1 MRKIYLLLLTVC
13 FAAMANG
20 QVTVNVTN
28 PTNTTP
34 NLAAS
39 YTSLA
44 LALTDLNAVTAM
56 TGPVTLTCVTGS
68 ETAPSAAGF
77 TIGSATLNPV
87 LSATNTVTIN
97 TSGGAVTLNA
107 AAGGTGLPNSAVQ
120 DGILKIVGADYI
132 TIDGLTLVDGNAANP
147 ATMEFG
153 IGLFKLSLS
162 DGAQNNTIQNCSI
175 TLNRINNASS
185 TAPAVEGS
193 RGINVVNSTDVAQT
207 TPLTPTTAAGT
218 NSNNMFY
225 ANTIENCNY
234 GIVLNGFAATTP
246 FTAGDTG
253 NDIGGLAPATGN
265 TILNYGGAAAATNP
279 AAGIRANNQWSIN
292 ISYNTINNN
301 NGSGVNHVTTLRGI
315 YAQAGTSA
323 NATINNNTVTISSA
337 ATTSA
342 ATAIENVI
350 GSTAASN
357 TVNINNNLI
366 QNCTYSTATTGTFTG
381 ILNGASAANVNMN
394 GNTVNNCSVGTS
406 GTASVGIFQG
416 IYSSGTATNL
426 SISNNTVTNN
436 TINNQGGTIYCLR
449 AGTSIY
455 TVNGNTIN
463 NNSIPL
469 AGGTSTSS
477 IYGFY
482 DLSSPTGENFQ
493 NNQINDLSITG
504 ATTSTT
510 NIIAGIHT
518 NTAAGFK
525 TWTGNTIHTLTFSNS
540 STGVATVNGISS
552 ALSTTI
558 NVSKNKVYNLSAQGA
573 TSLVSGIIFS
583 STSTGGTATI
593 SNNLV
598 GDLKAPTGN
607 NGTTDNIRGINI
619 TATTSTA
626 TFNVYYNTIYLAAS
640 STGANFTTSG
650 LYHTTSTTATTAALN
665 LRNNIIVNNST
676 PAGTGLAIAYR
687 RSSGAASALNNYA
700 ATSNN
705 NLFYAGTPGASN
717 LIYSDGT
724 STAQTLAAYKS
735 GVFTAGTIAPRDAN
749 SVTENPPFLST
760 TGSSANFLHI
770 DPSIATQV
778 ESGAATVAGITDD
791 FDGNVR
797 NVTTP
802 DIGADEGTFTLADF
816 SVPSISYTPLGF
828 TCATGNRTLTASI
841 TDASGVPTAG
851 AGLPVLYWRINAG
864 AWTAATGVF
873 VSGSNY
879 DFTFGSGV
887 VTGDVVQ
894 YYIVAQDNAG
904 TPNVGAFPSA
914 GAAGFTINPPA
925 AATAPTTPSS
935 YSISNTL
942 SGTYTVGAA
951 GTYTTLTA
959 AINAYNTSCL
969 GGPVVFSLID
979 LAYTTTSDTIRANA
993 YASAVNTLTI
1003 KPAATGTTITGNT
1016 TSATIVLLGA
1026 DYVTIDGSVSSTAN
1040 TVCPASSA
1048 SRDLTISNTNAGTSS
1063 AVVSMNATAGG
1074 DAPTNN
1080 TVKNCIITGNTNT
1093 TTLVGINNSGTAMGS
1108 GAGSNFNNNNAIVN
1122 NSISRVA
1129 FGIFSAGSAVATKN
1143 SGTIINQN
1151 EMTGTGANSIG
1162 RIGIMS
1168 LFEDNITVSGNSIS
1182 GIVSTASSDVG
1193 AIGIG
1198 VNGISTTTVSGG
1210 ETSNAT
1216 ITHNVIG
1223 IVQQTNTFSA
1233 FGIAVQAT
1241 TTGTTLIAN
1250 NMLSG
1255 VNSNATS
1262 GDFSTGIL
1270 AGGGTGST
1278 TNIYYNTVEMKGTFT
1293 GADESSYALSI
1304 MGANPVVNVRNNILI
1319 STGTTGAN
1327 RNRAIGLN
1335 YALPASNLTSDN
1347 NDLFV
1352 SGTGSVIAQTTLIDN
1367 TGGVNQTTFTDWQ
1380 TNATQ
1385 DANSK
1390 NVQPTFV
1397 SATNLHLVTPDAINF
1412 TNLESMGTAV
1422 SVTNDIDCQSR
1433 PNGSAPDIGADEFVG
1448 AAPSCNVP
1456 TAVSIGSITTTS
1468 ASVSFTCTGCTGTYI
1483 VEYGAPGFVPGTGG
1497 SAGGGTIVTGAAS
1510 PIAISPLT
1518 AATTYDVYVR
1528 QDCGAGSYSN
1538 NSTVVTFTTL
1548 CNTISLPYTE
1558 NFDAVTPPAVPNCS
1572 LVEDVNGSTTWA
1584 TAALNPNSAPNSLTY
1599 SYNTPLPGDDWWYTP
1614 GFNLT
1619 GGTSYRLTFSYR
1631 ARLASFPEALEVK
1644 YGNGQNAGAMT
1655 SSAIFSNTNIT
1666 NTTYSQATID
1676 FTPGSSGVYYIGFHN
1691 ISLADQFDLHVDDI
1705 GLDVTPACPAPA
1717 QPTMSA
1723 ITSNSAIATWAGAA
1737 TYILEYGP
1745 TGYTP
1750 GTGATAGAGGTLI
1763 DPAVSPQSITGLSGT
1778 TTYDLYV
1785 RQVCAGPSWS
1795 ANSPVRT
1802 FTTLAA
1808 PPPNDEASGAILL
1821 TVGAGCTGATYTN
1834 VAATASANE
1843 PYPSCSGT
1851 KQSPVWFSFVAPA
1864 SGAVRVSTDV
1874 GSGPTFTDS
1883 KLGLFSGTDLVGYT
1897 DFQIISC
1904 DDDGGSV
1911 VGSGFLSVVYATGL
1925 TPGTTYYIAADRYN
1939 SFTTNGTFCIA
1950 VDELN
1955 NSHLSTV
1962 TTCTTGQTPV
1972 SNSNTTYA
1980 GWAPLMDNSSRLIAL
1995 VRNPAGGDVSLYSI
2009 AQNINAAAVRSA
2021 SGVYYL
2027 DRNYRINNSSATNVD
2042 VQLFYLNSEL
2052 TALALANPSTTAAN
2066 LGASRQAGTV
2076 CQNDY
2081 SPVNGTPTFIAQTGN
2096 GVSTD
2101 GLVRWIAVTTPS
2113 FSNFYLQSSVGG
2125 TLPTG
2130 LLTFSG
2136 AKEGSVNKLRWTTS
2150 SEQNNS
2156 GFEVQ
2161 RSTDGITFTAI
2172 GFVNSQAM
2180 GGNSSDALN
2189 YIFIDNN
2196 PVGDKQYYRLRQVD
2210 LDNRSKLSNIVM
2222 IKGNKPVTL
2231 AIGGLFPNPAN
2242 SQINVILDAPVRD
2255 KVTLVVMD
2263 ATGKTV
2269 IQQVVNVETGS
2280 NTIPV
2285 NISTLTNGTYLVK
2298 LVCNSNCES
2307 AVAKFVK
2314 Q

>member
-20 QVTVNVTN
+20 QLTGTKNIPGDYADLT
-28 PTNTTP
+28 
-34 NLAAS
+34 AAI
-39 YTSLA
+39 
-44 LALTDLNAVTAM
+44 TDLNTQGV
-56 TGPVTLTCVTGS
+56 G
-68 ETAPSAAGF
+68 
-77 TIGSATLNPV
+77 
-87 LSATNTVTIN
+87 
-97 TSGGAVTLNA
+97 
-107 AAGGTGLPNSAVQ
+107 AGGVVFNL
-120 DGILKIVGADYI
+120 I
-132 TIDGLTLVDGNAANP
+132 AANP
-147 ATMEFG
+147 QTAPAGGYVIGGAGSLVLTTSSAANTITFQGNGNSVTSSTALTAGALNDG
-153 IGLFKLSLS
+153 IFKLIGADWVTISGFTLLEDAANTTTTAAS
-162 DGAQNNTIQNCSI
+162 NNMTEWGIALLYVTTTDGAQNNTVSGNTIDLNRTYQNTFGIYANATHSATAVTTSATATGAAGGNSGLKI
-175 TLNRINNASS
+175 YGNTITDVNIGIVVVGPTAAADNNDGVEIGGSAPNANTITNFGTTGTFSSYANVSGTVNGILIRNSKNFIVSNNTVASSVGGVTAGTLNGIQVPAFSNAPTGTFSNSINSNSISLQSGVIGGAMN
-185 TAPAVEGS
+185 
-193 RGINVVNSTDVAQT
+193 GINVGGTSASTT
-207 TPLTPTTAAGT
+207 
-218 NSNNMFY
+218 S
-225 ANTIENCNY
+225 TIN
-234 GIVLNGFAATTP
+234 
-246 FTAGDTG
+246 
-253 NDIGGLAPATGN
+253 
-265 TILNYGGAAAATNP
+265 
-279 AAGIRANNQWSIN
+279 
-292 ISYNTINNN
+292 INNN
-301 NGSGVNHVTTLRGI
+301 NFHTFGHTVAGTASITFIT
-315 YAQAGTSA
+315 QAGTHQFA
-323 NATINNNTVTISSA
+323 NINNNTFTNITVNTTGSVTFISNSWTNSSA
-337 ATTSA
+337 
-342 ATAIENVI
+342 
-350 GSTAASN
+350 
-357 TVNINNNLI
+357 
-366 QNCTYSTATTGTFTG
+366 TG
-381 ILNGASAANVNMN
+381 IKNV
-394 GNTVNNCSVGTS
+394 
-406 GTASVGIFQG
+406 
-416 IYSSGTATNL
+416 
-426 SISNNTVTNN
+426 
-436 TINNQGGTIYCLR
+436 
-449 AGTSIY
+449 
-455 TVNGNTIN
+455 N
-463 NNSIPL
+463 NNSIVTAFSKTG
-469 AGGTSTSS
+469 AGGTITLFTDNGSDVAGAINNSNNN
-477 IYGFY
+477 
-482 DLSSPTGENFQ
+482 NFS
-493 NNQINDLSITG
+493 NISVTG
-504 ATTSTT
+504 ATT
-510 NIIAGIHT
+510 IAGWSNT
-518 NTAAGFK
+518 NGGTPTK
-525 TWTGNTIHTLTFSNS
+525 SVTGNTFSNWTGGTSAITGLAVSFSGNSTVSGNIVSNISSAGAITGITSGSGTLENFTQNTVHTLT
-540 STGVATVNGISS
+540 STGASAVTGMSNTGGTTKNFIKNKIYNLEANNASGTVNGI
-552 ALSTTI
+552 
-558 NVSKNKVYNLSAQGA
+558 
-573 TSLVSGIIFS
+573 LVSSGTTVTLHNNIIGDLRTPS
-583 STSTGGTATI
+583 ANAAIPLAGLNITGGTTVNA
-593 SNNLV
+593 
-598 GDLKAPTGN
+598 
-607 NGTTDNIRGINI
+607 
-619 TATTSTA
+619 
-626 TFNVYYNTIYLAAS
+626 YYNTVYLNTS
-640 STGANFTTSG
+640 SSGALFGSSAISA
-650 LYHTTSTTATTAALN
+650 STTPALT
-665 LRNNIIVNNST
+665 LRNNIFVNTST
-676 PAGTGLAIAYR
+676 PAGATGFTSAYR
-687 RSSGAASALNNYA
+687 RSSTTLTTYA
-700 ATSNN
+700 AASNN
-705 NLFYAGTPGASN
+705 NLFYAGTPSATN
-717 LIYSDGT
+717 LIFYHGATGADQD
-724 STAQTLAAYKS
+724 QTLAAYKAR
-735 GVFTAGTIAPRDAN
+735 VTPRDAN

-816 SVPSISYTPLGF
+816 SAPLISYTPLTF
-828 TCATGNRTLTASI
+828 TCGTGNRTLTASI
-841 TDASGVPTAG
+841 SDASGVPTAG

-935 YSISNTL
+935 YSINNTL

-959 AINAYNTSCL
+959 AINAYNTNCL
-969 GGPVVFSLID
+969 GGPVVFSLTD
-979 LAYTTTSDTIRANA
+979 ASYTSPSETFPLIINANPD
-993 YASAVNTLTI
+993 ASSTNTLTI
-1003 KPAATGTTITGNT
+1003 RPATGVTATISGANT
-1016 TSATIVLLGA
+1016 TTLIKLNGA
-1026 DYVTIDGSVSSTAN
+1026 DYVIFDGSNNGTN
-1040 TVCPASSA
+1040 
-1048 SRDLTISNTNAGTSS
+1048 SRDLTITNTSTGAVIWIGTD
-1063 AVVSMNATAGG
+1063 ATAG
-1074 DAPTNN
+1074 ATNN
-1080 TVKNCIITGNTNT
+1080 IIKNLNMVGPGAFGGQGIIG
-1093 TTLVGINNSGTAMGS
+1093 GS
-1108 GAGSNFNNNNAIVN
+1108 GATFGNAAENGRPNSNNTIQNTTAKGVQNAV
-1122 NSISRVA
+1122 
-1129 FGIFSAGSAVATKN
+1129 F
-1143 SGTIINQN
+1143 
-1151 EMTGTGANSIG
+1151 
-1162 RIGIMS
+1162 
-1168 LFEDNITVSGNSIS
+1168 
-1182 GIVSTASSDVG
+1182 
-1193 AIGIG
+1193 
-1198 VNGISTTTVSGG
+1198 
-1210 ETSNAT
+1210 
-1216 ITHNVIG
+1216 VIG
-1223 IVQQTNTFSA
+1223 DAVTLDQNWVITQNTFGSTVTA
-1233 FGIAVQAT
+1233 EKLSFRGIAVQNSQNFSIT
-1241 TTGTTLIAN
+1241 QNTITGV
-1250 NMLSG
+1250 S
-1255 VNSNATS
+1255 SSTS
-1262 GDFSTGIL
+1262 SSSTMTGIL
-1270 AGGGTGST
+1270 VGATLNGGTISRNQIRDIKQNNTTGWGSNGIYLNTASTAANVTVVNNFISDIASQGFNAVTQADNGYGIMVNAGGGFT
-1278 TNIYYNTVEMKGTFT
+1278 IHYNTVNMATNQVTAT
-1293 GADESSYALSI
+1293 GLPAAINIAVGVTTASSIDL
-1304 MGANPVVNVRNNILI
+1304 RNNIFSI
-1319 STGTTGAN
+1319 PATVGTNRYAIYSAAPNTVFSNINNNDYYSSGAN
-1327 RNRAIGLN
+1327 LGFIGSDRATLADIITGFGGN
-1335 YALPASNLTSDN
+1335 AASQNALP
-1347 NDLFV
+1347 
-1352 SGTGSVIAQTTLIDN
+1352 
-1367 TGGVNQTTFTDWQ
+1367 TFI
-1380 TNATQ
+1380 
-1385 DANSK
+1385 
-1390 NVQPTFV
+1390 
-1397 SATNLHLVTPDAINF
+1397 SATDLHLVTPDANNF
-1412 TNLESMGTAV
+1412 NYLESKGVVVAT
-1422 SVTNDIDCQSR
+1422 DIDIDSQDR
-1433 PNGSAPDIGADEFVG
+1433 PNGTAPDIGADEFVG

-1456 TAVSIGSITTTS
+1456 TAVSIGSISTTS

-1572 LVEDVNGSTTWA
+1572 LVENVNGSTTWA

-1599 SYNTPLPGDDWWYTP
+1599 SYNSTLPGDDWWYTP

-1631 ARLASFPEALEVK
+1631 ARSASFPEALEVK

-1666 NTTYSQATID
+1666 NTTYSQANID

-1737 TYILEYGP
+1737 SYILEYGP

-1795 ANSPVRT
+1795 ANSLVRT

-1883 KLGLFSGTDLVGYT
+1883 KLGLFSGTDLIGYT

-1925 TPGTTYYIAADRYN
+1925 TPGTTYYIAADRYS

-2042 VQLFYLNSEL
+2042 VQFFYLNSEL

>member
-20 QVTVNVTN
+20 QIGVTVTGN
-28 PTNTTP
+28 TNTTP
-34 NLAAS
+34 NLLAT
-39 YTSLA
+39 YPSLA
-44 LALTDLNAVTAM
+44 AAITDLNLVTSM
-56 TGPVTLTCVTGS
+56 TGPVVFDL
-68 ETAPSAAGF
+68 AAGTTESVSSQL
-77 TIGSATLNPV
+77 TITAAGDPAFSITFQKSGAGANPLVSRTDAGSNATSTLGGLGDGIIRIEGTDNLV
-87 LSATNTVTIN
+87 FDGLDLSASDQGIEYGYYTHKTSATNACQGLTIRNCNITMTKGTSAYVIGIYIGNGTTSVSSATGVVVSANSGRTENVTITGN
-97 TSGGAVTLNA
+97 TISNVHAGIVNRGSNVTGFFDQNFVIGQSG
-107 AAGGTGLPNSAVQ
+107 AG
-120 DGILKIVGADYI
+120 
-132 TIDGLTLVDGNAANP
+132 
-147 ATMEFG
+147 
-153 IGLFKLSLS
+153 
-162 DGAQNNTIQNCSI
+162 NTIQNFGGGSATSTYGVYFI
-175 TLNRINNASS
+175 YVNNAS
-185 TAPAVEGS
+185 
-193 RGINVVNSTDVAQT
+193 VA
-207 TPLTPTTAAGT
+207 
-218 NSNNMFY
+218 
-225 ANTIENCNY
+225 
-234 GIVLNGFAATTP
+234 
-246 FTAGDTG
+246 
-253 NDIGGLAPATGN
+253 
-265 TILNYGGAAAATNP
+265 
-279 AAGIRANNQWSIN
+279 
-292 ISYNTINNN
+292 YNTINNAGGGGSAHASGLWGIFYSNVSGDVVGSN
-301 NGSGVNHVTTLRGI
+301 NAITMTSS
-315 YAQAGTSA
+315 GTSA
-323 NATINNNTVTISSA
+323 VYWIQQGNNCTSNTFNNNTFAGSIGATSTSYMLNASS
-337 ATTSA
+337 TT
-342 ATAIENVI
+342 
-350 GSTAASN
+350 
-357 TVNINNNLI
+357 NIV
-366 QNCTYSTATTGTFTG
+366 TAT
-381 ILNGASAANVNMN
+381 
-394 GNTVNNCSVGTS
+394 GNATS
-406 GTASVGIFQG
+406 GTILKTGASGLLYGYYNFG
-416 IYSSGTATNL
+416 SPTGGTA
-426 SISNNTVTNN
+426 TVTNN
-436 TINNQGGTIYCLR
+436 NFSNVTLS
-449 AGTSIY
+449 GTSGFTGIRQATAAAQTANVSGNTVSNITLTTGAFIGIEY
-455 TVNGNTIN
+455 AYSPGNVNGNTITGIAGGAAVTCILAGN
-463 NNSIPL
+463 SSTVGTQNVYNNLIYNNSTSAAALIAGIQSL
-469 AGGTSTSS
+469 ASGTGSVSNVYKNK
-477 IYGFY
+477 IY
-482 DLSSPTGENFQ
+482 DLSGSN
-493 NNQINDLSITG
+493 
-504 ATTSTT
+504 
-510 NIIAGIHT
+510 AG
-518 NTAAGFK
+518 
-525 TWTGNTIHTLTFSNS
+525 
-540 STGVATVNGISS
+540 
-552 ALSTTI
+552 
-558 NVSKNKVYNLSAQGA
+558 
-573 TSLVSGIIFS
+573 SLVYGLNI
-583 STSTGGTATI
+583 TAGKTNNVY
-593 SNNLV
+593 NNLV
-598 GDLKAPTGN
+598 GNLTAPIATG
-607 NGTTDNIRGINI
+607 TDAVRGISI
-619 TATTSTA
+619 TSATTTSDNNIS
-626 TFNVYYNTIYLAAS
+626 FNTIYLNAS
-640 STGANFTTSG
+640 SSGANFGTSG
-650 LYHTTSTTATTAALN
+650 IFHTTSTTATTAALN

-676 PAGTGLAIAYR
+676 PAGTGLTVAYR
-687 RSSGAASALNNYA
+687 RSSGAANTLNNYA
-700 ATSNN
+700 AGSNN

-724 STAQTLAAYKS
+724 STAQTLAAYKA

-749 SVTENPPFLST
+749 SVTENPTFLST

-816 SVPSISYTPLGF
+816 SAPLISYTPLTF
-828 TCATGNRTLTASI
+828 TCGTGNRTLTASI
-841 TDASGVPTAG
+841 SDASGVPTAG

-935 YSISNTL
+935 YSINNTL

-959 AINAYNTSCL
+959 AINAYNTNCL
-969 GGPVVFSLID
+969 GGPVVFSLTD
-979 LAYTTTSDTIRANA
+979 ASYTSPSETFPLIINANPD
-993 YASAVNTLTI
+993 ASSTNTLTI
-1003 KPAATGTTITGNT
+1003 RPATGVTATISGANT
-1016 TSATIVLLGA
+1016 TTLIKLNGA
-1026 DYVTIDGSVSSTAN
+1026 DYVIFDGSNNGTN
-1040 TVCPASSA
+1040 
-1048 SRDLTISNTNAGTSS
+1048 SRDLTITNTSTGAVIWIGTD
-1063 AVVSMNATAGG
+1063 ATAG
-1074 DAPTNN
+1074 ATNN
-1080 TVKNCIITGNTNT
+1080 IIKNLNMVGPGAFGGQGIIG
-1093 TTLVGINNSGTAMGS
+1093 GS
-1108 GAGSNFNNNNAIVN
+1108 GATFGNAAENGRPNSNNTIQNTTAKGVQNAV
-1122 NSISRVA
+1122 
-1129 FGIFSAGSAVATKN
+1129 F
-1143 SGTIINQN
+1143 
-1151 EMTGTGANSIG
+1151 
-1162 RIGIMS
+1162 
-1168 LFEDNITVSGNSIS
+1168 
-1182 GIVSTASSDVG
+1182 
-1193 AIGIG
+1193 
-1198 VNGISTTTVSGG
+1198 
-1210 ETSNAT
+1210 
-1216 ITHNVIG
+1216 VIG
-1223 IVQQTNTFSA
+1223 DAVTLDQNWVITQNTFGSTVTA
-1233 FGIAVQAT
+1233 EKLSFRGIAVQNSQNFSIT
-1241 TTGTTLIAN
+1241 QNTITGV
-1250 NMLSG
+1250 S
-1255 VNSNATS
+1255 SSTS
-1262 GDFSTGIL
+1262 SSSTMTGIL
-1270 AGGGTGST
+1270 VGATLNGGTISRNQIRDIKQNNTTGWGSNGIYLNTASTAANVTVVNNFISDIASQGFNAVTQADNGYGIMVNAGGGFT
-1278 TNIYYNTVEMKGTFT
+1278 IHYNTVNMATNQVTAT
-1293 GADESSYALSI
+1293 GLPAAINIAVGVTTASSIDL
-1304 MGANPVVNVRNNILI
+1304 RNNIFSI
-1319 STGTTGAN
+1319 PATVGTNRYAIYSAAPNTVFSNINNNDYYSSGAN
-1327 RNRAIGLN
+1327 LGFIGSDRATLADIITGFGGN
-1335 YALPASNLTSDN
+1335 AASQNALP
-1347 NDLFV
+1347 
-1352 SGTGSVIAQTTLIDN
+1352 
-1367 TGGVNQTTFTDWQ
+1367 TFI
-1380 TNATQ
+1380 
-1385 DANSK
+1385 
-1390 NVQPTFV
+1390 
-1397 SATNLHLVTPDAINF
+1397 SATDLHLVTPDANNF
-1412 TNLESMGTAV
+1412 NYLESKGVVVAT
-1422 SVTNDIDCQSR
+1422 DIDIDSQDR
-1433 PNGSAPDIGADEFVG
+1433 PNGTAPDIGADEFVG

-1468 ASVSFTCTGCTGTYI
+1468 ASVSFTCAGCTGTYI

-1572 LVEDVNGSTTWA
+1572 LVENVNGSTTWA

-1631 ARLASFPEALEVK
+1631 ARSASFPEALEVK

-1691 ISLADQFDLHVDDI
+1691 ISLADQFDLHVDNI

-1723 ITSNSAIATWAGAA
+1723 ITSNSAIATWVGAA

-1911 VGSGFLSVVYATGL
+1911 VGSGFMSVVYATGL
-1925 TPGTTYYIAADRYN
+1925 TPGTTYYIAADRYS

-2042 VQLFYLNSEL
+2042 VQFFYLNSEL